1 MEEEKWLEQ
10 AIKGDIPAFEALI
23 RAYEG
28 RIYHIALKALG
39 NAEDAGDATQE
50 TLLKIYRFLPDFK
63 GQSRFSTWVYRIAVN
78 TCYDF
83 LRQNARR
90 KRAQDDDLAEDM
102 PRLSRLAGDKA
113 EQPEQMLEQK
123 LRKKALDQAI
133 ARLSPEHR
141 MMIILR
147 DIQGLSYARIAA
159 ITSLSEGTVK
169 SRLSR
174 ARRAL
179 RRRLLREGTFFE
191 TGPSKE

>member
-83 LRQNARR
+83 LRQ
-90 KRAQDDDLAEDM
+90 KRDYFIIIALKKIFSFPLFAKQKHSGNKKIITVLTAEFC
-102 PRLSRLAGDKA
+102 AA
-113 EQPEQMLEQK
+113 K
-123 LRKKALDQAI
+123 LIFHHL
-133 ARLSPEHR
+133 
-141 MMIILR
+141 
-147 DIQGLSYARIAA
+147 
-159 ITSLSEGTVK
+159 
-169 SRLSR
+169 
-174 ARRAL
+174 
-179 RRRLLREGTFFE
+179 
-191 TGPSKE
+191 